1 MRRAIIVAAVCAIA
15 LAGCAAEP
23 PVVGSTPSVEASSAL
38 LDEQASAIIADTFAT
53 IAKADRAGDATLL
66 APRVEGDAV
75 TVRGAEYAVAKAVAD
90 APVSVLTS
98 ETLGVYVS
106 NSTTWPRVLAAVSEA
121 PADNVTPVVYLWL
134 QDSVSEPYTLRA
146 WAHMIP
152 GAVLPS
158 MAGTVDGATQLPLG
172 DKGVEPSPRAA
183 LEQYVEYLRQGASSE
198 LAANYAPDS
207 YAEQLFAA
215 RDALSQA
222 ASAAG
227 GAYIDT
233 VQPDLA
239 ATFVLSTA
247 DGGAL
252 VFAPLTVTSSFG
264 VTGATLKV
272 SDRDAPLLSAPLTT
286 KATYTYRDFVVL
298 SVPAPGLDQLPSVVA
313 AEHHLVSVKPE

>member
-152 GAVLPS
+152 GAAV
-158 MAGTVDGATQLPLG
+158 A
-172 DKGVEPSPRAA
+172 SP
-183 LEQYVEYLRQGASSE
+183 
-198 LAANYAPDS
+198 
-207 YAEQLFAA
+207 
-215 RDALSQA
+215 
-222 ASAAG
+222 
-227 GAYIDT
+227 
-233 VQPDLA
+233 
-239 ATFVLSTA
+239 
-247 DGGAL
+247 
-252 VFAPLTVTSSFG
+252 
-264 VTGATLKV
+264 
-272 SDRDAPLLSAPLTT
+272 
-286 KATYTYRDFVVL
+286 
-298 SVPAPGLDQLPSVVA
+298 
-313 AEHHLVSVKPE
+313 

>member
-1 MRRAIIVAAVCAIA
+1 MRRTFIVATACAIA

-23 PVVGSTPSVEASSAL
+23 PVVGQTPSAEASSAL
-38 LDEQASAIIADTFAT
+38 FDDQATAIIEDTFAT
-53 IAKADRAGDATLL
+53 IAKADKASDATLL

-75 TVRGAEYAVAKAVAD
+75 TVRTAEYAVAKAVAD
-90 APVSVLTS
+90 APVTQLPGT
-98 ETLGVYVS
+98 TLGVYVS
-106 NSTTWPRVLAAVSEA
+106 NSTAWPRVLAAVSEA
-121 PADNVTPVVYLWL
+121 PAENVTPVVYLWV
-134 QDSVSEPYTLRA
+134 QDSIAEPYTLRS

-172 DKGVEPSPRAA
+172 EKGVSPSPRAA
-183 LEQYVEYLRQGASSE
+183 LEEYVEYLRQGAASE

-215 RDALSQA
+215 RDVLSQA

-227 GAYIDT
+227 GAYVDT
-233 VQPDLA
+233 VQPDLE

-252 VFAPLTVTSSFG
+252 VFAPLQVTSSFA
-264 VTGATLKV
+264 VAGATLKV
-272 SDRDAPLLSAPLTT
+272 SDRDAPLLTGPVTT

-298 SVPAPGLDQLPSVVA
+298 SVPAPGLDQLPAVVA